1 MDEPTEG
8 REARLDRERISQ
20 GEDADR
26 GEREHP
32 ADDDQ
37 HRVAERLEQPR
48 QRRALYGV
56 EAGDR
61 EGKDGREDDQRQD
74 RGLGG
79 GGDRVGRDER
89 EQRSEEHTSE
99 LQSLMRIS
107 YAVFC

>member
-1 MDEPTEG
+1 MDEPAEG

-48 QRRALYGV
+48 QRRALHGF

-61 EGKDGREDDQRQD
+61 EGEDGREDDQRQD
-74 RGLGG
+74 RGFGG
-79 GGDRVGRDER
+79 GGDRIGRDER
-89 EQRSEEHTSE
+89 QQEVAEAGRGR
-99 LQSLMRIS
+99 LLND
-107 YAVFC
+107 